1 MKTLADVAQLA
12 KVSQTTASRALSRP
26 EMVSEAT
33 RLRVLA
39 AAKTLGYQP
48 NLMAQG
54 LRKQLS
60 RIVGLLVA
68 DILNPFHAAVARGV
82 QAAAFDYGYVLLLG
96 NADEQQNP
104 GREAEYL
111 RVFKAYQV
119 DGVIGVPTSASTELY
134 QQLRP
139 VFPLV
144 EIDRKSGLAQY
155 SVLLNNREAL
165 RLAVDHLVGLGHRHI
180 VFVGGDEELT
190 SGLERRLGYQEA
202 MLAWGLEPRF
212 QTTDFSSEAGQA
224 VTLNLLSLS
233 PAPTALITANNLL
246 TVGAMEALRKLGL
259 IWPQNLSV
267 IGFDDT
273 PWAALI
279 QPPLTVLR
287 QPTHQMG
294 YLAGQL
300 LFEHLAGNKTPQGEH
315 RLPASLVLR
324 GSTARL

>member
-104 GREAEYL
+104 GREA
-111 RVFKAYQV
+111 
-119 DGVIGVPTSASTELY
+119 
-134 QQLRP
+134 
-139 VFPLV
+139 
-144 EIDRKSGLAQY
+144 
-155 SVLLNNREAL
+155 
-165 RLAVDHLVGLGHRHI
+165 
-180 VFVGGDEELT
+180 
-190 SGLERRLGYQEA
+190 
-202 MLAWGLEPRF
+202 
-212 QTTDFSSEAGQA
+212 
-224 VTLNLLSLS
+224 
-233 PAPTALITANNLL
+233 
-246 TVGAMEALRKLGL
+246 GA
-259 IWPQNLSV
+259 
-267 IGFDDT
+267 
-273 PWAALI
+273 
-279 QPPLTVLR
+279 
-287 QPTHQMG
+287 
-294 YLAGQL
+294 
-300 LFEHLAGNKTPQGEH
+300 
-315 RLPASLVLR
+315 
-324 GSTARL
+324 